1 MNKHFYLV
9 IFAWLIGLSTTQAQ
23 NADQLYYNNF
33 ALQFHY
39 KAASFVVDT
48 PLVSTAP
55 QAFLLW
61 SANVYQDSTKS
72 SLSLDQFDANGNF
85 ISEHVVPQPGKLLP
99 SLLPKKILRMKSGKG
114 YYLLGYVIQSTNLIN
129 GIPVYS
135 TPVLIR
141 LDQQLNPVWVQK
153 LHFSAVSTVNANTLI
168 EYNDLIEAVNGDVII
183 AGRYSPAP
191 AGQQINVLV
200 TRLTNAGA
208 IVWNYHYTTSFTCNA
223 NALALTEATDNNIIL
238 TGYVELCTSG
248 FSGPR
253 QVLFL
258 RLQPTGV
265 PVTGFAYLGAT
276 TESAGTKIV
285 KRTNI
290 AGNDAFFISGFT
302 DVTAATGAPN
312 RQVLIMDVR
321 ENGAIIGAFHV
332 GDAGTE
338 ESNDLVIRNLG
349 NENYHLFLTGFTTSY
364 YTAVSKEAFYLQMR
378 YVPGTLGL
386 VEFSTFP
393 QTAPYTE
400 RYGLE
405 IKAAGKDKFAILA
418 NANYIINT
426 TSSNTSTFSNVL
438 LRDLSSTSQQCI
450 KLHQPPV
457 SAMNF
462 SPKQLTVSRI
472 ALSFK
477 PYAEKY
483 ILFEKVYPKL
493 LCGQFKVNAYDALNS
508 GVIEQRL
515 AAQTLTLNK
524 MAPVT
529 KPETVSVYPNPAS
542 NYVFVEYGKPITSKV
557 QVKVFGAG
565 MNLLKTIEINDNS
578 RKTLSLDG
586 LPSGLYFIQVG
597 DNSKNEVFKIIKR

>member
-1 MNKHFYLV
+1 M
-9 IFAWLIGLSTTQAQ
+9 IAWLIGLSTTQAQ
-23 NADQLYYNNF
+23 NADQQYYNTF
-33 ALQFHY
+33 ALKFHY

-48 PLVSTAP
+48 PLVTSAP

-72 SLSLDQFDANGNF
+72 SLSLDQFDASGNF

-99 SLLPKKILRMKSGKG
+99 SLLPKKIFRMKSGKG
-114 YYLLGYVIQSTNLIN
+114 YYLLGHVIQSINLIN

-141 LDQQLNPVWVQK
+141 LDQLLNPIWVQK
-153 LHFSAVSTVNANTLI
+153 LHFSAVSTANANALI
-168 EYNDLIEAVNGDVII
+168 EYNDLIEAINGDVII

-191 AGQQINVLV
+191 SGQLINILV

-208 IVWNYHYTTSFTCNA
+208 IVWNYRYSTSFTCNA

-248 FSGPR
+248 FGGPR

-258 RLQPTGV
+258 RLQPTGI

-302 DVTAATGAPN
+302 DVTAATGAAN
-312 RQVLIMDVR
+312 RQVLILDVR
-321 ENGAIIGAFHV
+321 ESGAIAGSFHV

-349 NENYHLFLTGFTTSY
+349 NENYLLYLTGFTTSY
-364 YTAVSKEAFYLQMR
+364 YTAVSKEVFYLQLR
-378 YVPGTLGL
+378 YVPGSLGL

-393 QTAPYTE
+393 QTANYTE

-405 IKAAGKDKFAILA
+405 IKAAGKEKFAILA
-418 NANYIINT
+418 NANYI
-426 TSSNTSTFSNVL
+426 TSSTSTSTFTNVL
-438 LRDLSSTSQQCI
+438 LRDLSATNQQCI

-457 SAMNF
+457 SIISF
-462 SPKQLTVSRI
+462 SPKQLTVSPI

-483 ILFEKVYPKL
+483 IVFQKVFPKL
-493 LCGQFKVNAYDALNS
+493 LCGQFFVNAHDALNS
-508 GVIEQRL
+508 GVIEQRI
-515 AAQTLTLNK
+515 AAPTMTLNK

-529 KPETVSVYPNPAS
+529 KPETVSIYPNPANS
-542 NYVFVEYGKPITSKV
+542 HVFIEYSKPITSKV
-557 QVKVFGAG
+557 LVKVFGAD
-565 MNLLKTIEINDNS
+565 MRLLKTIEINDNN
-578 RKTLSLDG
+578 RKMLSLDG

-597 DNSKNEVFKIIKR
+597 ENNNKNEVFKIMKN

>member
-1 MNKHFYLV
+1 MSRHLYLA
-9 IFAWLIGLSTTQAQ
+9 IIAWLIGLSTTQAQ
-23 NADQLYYNNF
+23 NADQQYYNTL
-33 ALQFHY
+33 ALKFHY

-48 PLVSTAP
+48 PFSAAAP

-72 SLSLDQFDANGNF
+72 SLSLDQFDAAGNF
-85 ISEHVVPQPGKLLP
+85 ISEHVVPQSGKLLP
-99 SLLPKKILRMKSGKG
+99 SLLPKKIFRMKNGNG

-135 TPVLIR
+135 TPVVLR
-141 LDQQLNPVWVQK
+141 LDPLLNAVWVQK
-153 LHFSAVSTVNANTLI
+153 LHFSAVSTANANALI

-183 AGRYSPAP
+183 AGRYSPTP
-191 AGQQINVLV
+191 AGQQINILT
-200 TRLTNAGA
+200 TRLTNAGT
-208 IVWNYHYTTSFTCNA
+208 IVWNYQYSTSFTCNA
-223 NALALTEATDNNIIL
+223 NALSLTEATDNNIIL

-258 RLQPTGV
+258 RLQPTGI

-290 AGNDAFFISGFT
+290 GGNDAFFISGFT
-302 DVTAATGAPN
+302 DVTAATGAVN
-312 RQVLIMDVR
+312 RQVLILDVR
-321 ENGAIIGAFHV
+321 ETGAIVGSFHV

-338 ESNDLVIRNLG
+338 ESNDLVIRDLG
-349 NENYHLFLTGFTTSY
+349 NENYLLYLTGFTTSY
-364 YTAVSKEAFYLQMR
+364 YTAVSKEAFFLQLR
-378 YVPGTLGL
+378 YVPGSLGL

-393 QTAPYTE
+393 QTANYTE

-418 NANYIINT
+418 NANYII
-426 TSSNTSTFSNVL
+426 SGASNTSTFTNVL
-438 LRDLSSTSQQCI
+438 IRDLSTTSQQCI

-457 SAMNF
+457 SVINL
-462 SPKQLTVSRI
+462 SPKQLTVSPI

-483 ILFEKVYPKL
+483 TLFQKVYPKL
-493 LCGQFKVNAYDALNS
+493 LCGQFAVKAYDALNS
-508 GVIEQRL
+508 GVIEQRV
-515 AAQTLTLNK
+515 AAPALPINK
-524 MAPVT
+524 VVPAT
-529 KPETVSVYPNPAS
+529 KAETVSIYPNPAS
-542 NYVFVEYGKPITSKV
+542 NYVFIEYSKPITTKV
-557 QVKVFGAG
+557 LVKVYGAD
-565 MNLLKTIEINDNS
+565 MRLLKTVEVKDNS

-597 DNSKNEVFKIIKR
+597 DSNKSETFKILKN

>member
-1 MNKHFYLV
+1 MKKHFYLS
-9 IFAWLIGLSTTQAQ
+9 IIACLICLSATRAQ
-23 NADQLYYNNF
+23 NADQQYYNTF
-33 ALQFHY
+33 ALKFHY

-48 PLVSTAP
+48 PFVASAP

-72 SLSLDQFDANGNF
+72 SLSLDQFDASGNF
-85 ISEHVVPQPGKLLP
+85 ISEHIVPEPGKLLP
-99 SLLPKKILRMKSGKG
+99 SLLPKKIIRMKSGKG
-114 YYLLGYVIQSTNLIN
+114 YYLLGYVIQSPNLIN

-135 TPVLIR
+135 TPVIIR
-141 LDQQLNPVWVQK
+141 LDQLLNQVWVQK
-153 LHFSAVSTVNANTLI
+153 LHFSAVSTANANALI

-191 AGQQINVLV
+191 AGQQINILT
-200 TRLTNAGA
+200 TRLTSAGVL
-208 IVWNYHYTTSFTCNA
+208 VWNYQYSTSFTCNA

-238 TGYVELCTSG
+238 TGYVELCTNG

-258 RLQPTGV
+258 RLQQSGI

-285 KRTNI
+285 KRTNVS
-290 AGNDAFFISGFT
+290 GNDAFFISGFT
-302 DVTAATGAPN
+302 DVTAATGAVN

-321 ENGAIIGAFHV
+321 ESGAITGSFHV
-332 GDAGTE
+332 GDAGVE

-349 NENYHLFLTGFTTSY
+349 NENYLLYLTGFTTSY
-364 YTAVSKEAFYLQMR
+364 YTAVSKEVFFLQLR
-378 YVPGTLGL
+378 YVPGSLGL

-393 QTAPYTE
+393 QTASYTE

-418 NANYIINT
+418 NANYIISST
-426 TSSNTSTFSNVL
+426 SNTSTFTNVL
-438 LRDLSSTSQQCI
+438 IRDLSTTNQQCI
-450 KLHQPPV
+450 KIHQPPV
-457 SAMNF
+457 SIINL
-462 SPKQLTVSRI
+462 SPKQLTVSPI

-483 ILFEKVYPKL
+483 TLFQKVYPKL
-493 LCGQFKVNAYDALNS
+493 LCGQFFINPFDALNS

-515 AAQTLTLNK
+515 AAPGTLPK
-524 MAPVT
+524 VT
-529 KPETVSVYPNPAS
+529 PAIKPDIVSVYPNPAS
-542 NYVFVEYGKPITSKV
+542 NYVFVEYGKPITGKV
-557 QVKVFGAG
+557 QVKVFGAD
-565 MNLLKTIEINDNS
+565 MRLLRTVEIKDNN
-578 RKTLSLDG
+578 RQTLSLDG

-597 DNSKNEVFKIIKR
+597 DNNKSETFKIMKH

>member
-1 MNKHFYLV
+1 MSKHLYLA
-9 IFAWLIGLSTTQAQ
+9 IIAWLIGLSTTQAQ
-23 NADQLYYNNF
+23 NADQQYYNTF
-33 ALQFHY
+33 ALKFHY

-48 PLVSTAP
+48 PLLASAP

-99 SLLPKKILRMKSGKG
+99 SLLPKKIFRMKSGKG
-114 YYLLGYVIQSTNLIN
+114 YYLLGHVIQSLNLIN

-141 LDQQLNPVWVQK
+141 LDQLLNPIWVQK
-153 LHFSAVSTVNANTLI
+153 LHFSAVTTANANALI
-168 EYNDLIEAVNGDVII
+168 EYNDLIEAANGDVII

-191 AGQQINVLV
+191 AGQQINILA
-200 TRLTNAGA
+200 TRLTNAGT
-208 IVWNYHYTTSFTCNA
+208 IVWNYQYSTSFTCNA

-248 FSGPR
+248 FGGPR

-258 RLQPTGV
+258 RLQPTGI
-265 PVTGFAYLGAT
+265 PVNGFAYLGAT

-302 DVTAATGAPN
+302 DVTAPTGAPN
-312 RQVLIMDVR
+312 RQVLILDVR
-321 ENGAIIGAFHV
+321 ENGGIIGSFHV

-349 NENYHLFLTGFTTSY
+349 NESYFLYLTGFTTSY
-364 YTAVSKEAFYLQMR
+364 YTAVSKEVFFLQLR
-378 YVPGTLGL
+378 YVPGSLGL

-393 QTAPYTE
+393 QTASYTE

-418 NANYIINT
+418 NANYII
-426 TSSNTSTFSNVL
+426 SNPSNASTFTNVL
-438 LRDLSSTSQQCI
+438 LRDLSTTSQQCI

-457 SAMNF
+457 SIINF
-462 SPKQLTVSRI
+462 SPKQLGVSPI

-483 ILFEKVYPKL
+483 ILFQKVYPKL
-493 LCGQFKVNAYDALNS
+493 LCGQFNINAYDALKS
-508 GVIEQRL
+508 GVIEQRI
-515 AAQTLTLNK
+515 AAPTTALNK
-524 MAPVT
+524 VAPVA
-529 KPETVSVYPNPAS
+529 KPETVSIYPNPAS
-542 NYVFVEYGKPITSKV
+542 NYVFIEYSKPITSKV
-557 QVKVFGAG
+557 MAKVFGPD
-565 MNLLKTIEINDNS
+565 MRLLKTIEITDNS

-597 DNSKNEVFKIIKR
+597 DNNKNEIFRIMKN